1 MLPPQ
6 LKPRQVSFGRA
17 VRDRIALGA
26 NPEDM
31 HEETTVTVAECIP
44 WSKLKFNHGT
54 HARLLEATALLA
66 SPTTHLGDT
75 VDDVENKEKGTASS
89 HEKRLVIN

>member
-1 MLPPQ
+1 MFPPQ
-6 LKPRQVSFGRA
+6 LKPREVPFGRA
-17 VRDRIALGA
+17 VSDCVTLRA

-66 SPTTHLGDT
+66 SPTKHLGDT

-89 HEKRLVIN
+89 HEKRPVIN